1 MIVKKIL
8 TKNFRAFAGTTL
20 IELSIDNNKPFT
32 IIIGDN
38 GVGKTTICDAVTW
51 CLFEKINHSPIK
63 TIKNKDASAEDE
75 VFVEIEVEIE
85 KDLYKIKRIFTNN
98 NVSLEILKNEKH
110 IKNAENELRQI
121 VPIFLEDAMIAN
133 PENLNQQAFF
143 ERQPQ
148 ARKNFIFDL
157 LFDSNIKR
165 ATHAAVINTFF
176 KNEFTDKFQISI
188 DEQSKTIN
196 IMGPNGNKDLRVTLG
211 SGDIKVLNIY
221 LILALH
227 ALIKKD
233 FSFPIFFDSIF
244 TGLGGD
250 KQQRLRSLFDRAD
263 FQAIFLEHP
272 SFMDDQIFKALNE
285 KSSKKYSL
293 KFSPETDYIKV
304 FNL

>member
-8 TKNFRAFAGTTL
+8 TKNFRAFAGNSL

-38 GVGKTTICDAVTW
+38 GVGKTTICEAVTW
-51 CLFEKINHSPIK
+51 CFFEKINHSPIK
-63 TIKNKDASAEDE
+63 IIRNKDTAAEDE

-85 KDLYKIKRIFTNN
+85 KNLYKIKRILTNN
-98 NVSLEILKNEKH
+98 IVSLEILKNENHVKD
-110 IKNAENELRQI
+110 AENELRQI
-121 VPIFLEDAMIAN
+121 VPIFLEDAMIIN

-143 ERQPQ
+143 EKQPQ
-148 ARKNFIFDL
+148 ARKNFIFDI

-176 KNEFTDKFQISI
+176 KKEFNDKFRIGI

-196 IMGPNGNKDLRVTLG
+196 IIGPNGNKDLRSALG
-211 SGDIKVLNIY
+211 RGDIMVLNIY
-221 LILALH
+221 LVLALH

-244 TGLGGD
+244 IMLGSD
-250 KQQRLRSLFDRAD
+250 HQQRLISLFDRAD
-263 FQAIFLEHP
+263 FQAIFLELP
-272 SFMDDQIFKALNE
+272 SFIDSEIFKALNE
-285 KSSKKYSL
+285 NSVVNILPSINK
-293 KFSPETDYIKV
+293 
-304 FNL
+304 